1 MSILGGG
8 GRYKTRAWQAQAE
21 ANRIA
26 DYEAE
31 QEFKQGVLADIR
43 QARIA
48 RSQQEMSGL
57 FAEGI
62 NVSGVSSGL
71 SNISSVTAS
80 AVGRAYEQKENVD
93 AYQAQVKAAQQAWK
107 KYAKHQQS
115 KATTVGTVTAVAG
128 AVIGGVTGGPAGAV
142 IGAQTGFKAG
152 GAAANKDW
160 GGTFSALMQG
170 GVNYATM
177 GGGTGTDSFQMT
189 TQKNMGINTQ
199 SFAQNVGR
207 KPTF

>member
-31 QEFKQGVLADIR
+31 QEFKQGILSNIR

-48 RSQQEMSGL
+48 RSQQEMSSM
-57 FAEGI
+57 FAEGVSI
-62 NVSGVSSGL
+62 SGVEGGL
-71 SNISSVTAS
+71 ANISSVTAG
-80 AVGRAYEQKENVD
+80 VTGRAYEQKENVD
-93 AYQAQVKAAQQAWK
+93 AYQAQVKAAELAWK
-107 KYAKHQQS
+107 KYAKHQKA
-115 KATTVGTVTAVAG
+115 KATTVGAVTAVVG

-170 GVNYATM
+170 ASSAVTM
-177 GGGTGTDSFQMT
+177 GGSTGTDSFQMT
-189 TQKNMGINTQ
+189 QQKSMGMNTQ
-199 SFAQNVGR
+199 SFAKNVGR